1 MKCRVCG
8 REIGDEEQFCK
19 YCGAEQKRKRK
30 RLTWAERRRKN
41 EIETKEYIAKASLQ
55 KDEVDEAQCES
66 ATAVTATRIDSVDGY
81 CRKTIALTAVFAALA
96 VAALAALVLI
106 RYAEMDDTLTVV
118 IAFVLLVV
126 AAYGAASFAER
137 LYAARA
143 LTAMRKSGRGI
154 KKIRYA
160 HAPVMICDGAV
171 YRLDVTRK
179 CPVCGADRHIE
190 DFEGRQVIVCNAD
203 RGHLAVLD
211 SEGLFALVSGEA
223 APMQEQTSQAAQ
235 DENDARAAA
244 KQDPENADDAKQ
256 DPENADDA
264 KQDTK
269 SEDNNLAS
277 DGANPEGDGA
287 HSDGKEGED
296 GAVD

>member
-96 VAALAALVLI
+96 VAALAAIVLI

-256 DPENADDA
+256 D
-264 KQDTK
+264 TK

>member
-203 RGHLAVLD
+203 RGHLSVLD

-235 DENDARAAA
+235 DENDARA
-244 KQDPENADDAKQ
+244 DAKQ